1 MPIYDFSKMP
11 PVEKKTALAQQHA
24 LILQSCVVFFLS
36 AYPVFY
42 ILLILEWAELLITG
56 IV

>member
-42 ILLILEWAELLITG
+42 ILFFLEWAELLITG